1 MNNTFNFNRF
11 GKVLVADCRKY
22 YRNFGITLAILSG
35 LTLVLWLLT
44 LIFDFTMPT
53 MARWGLI
60 YVAVFLACIMVPAKV
75 FGDIN
80 LQREGVRFAMLPA
93 SNLEKFLSYILFCLL
108 TPVVVLLL
116 SWGVDSLMTAL
127 PFGGFTHYI
136 KSFRITDI
144 IENFAMEMGDMT
156 EADMADEDYESFRA
170 FADVFG
176 PRYRINAIVGIIFSV
191 GLFMFGNLLFKT
203 HKTAKTLACMIGISY
218 VISMLTQ
225 LFLVSRK
232 IYPWLQEHAEQL
244 EISDVTG
251 LVSSTMTFS
260 IILNVVLTV
269 GLYIGLYFKL
279 KTQKY

>member
-11 GKVLVADCRKY
+11 GKVLTADCRKY

-35 LTLVLWLLT
+35 LTLILWLLT
-44 LIFDFTMPT
+44 LIFGITMPT
-53 MARWGLI
+53 LARWTLI
-60 YVAVFLACIMVPAKV
+60 YFAVFLACIMVPAKV

-93 SNLEKFLSYILFCLL
+93 SNLEKFLSYTLFCLL

-116 SWGVDSLMTAL
+116 SWGVDSLLTAL

-136 KSFRITDI
+136 KSFGIFDIFKDFIT
-144 IENFAMEMGDMT
+144 EMEFEG
-156 EADMADEDYESFRA
+156 ADVTDEDFLFFQD
-170 FADVFG
+170 FANDFS
-176 PRYRINAIVGIIFSV
+176 PRYRSNLIIGIIFNV

-218 VISMLTQ
+218 ATSMLMQ
-225 LFLVSRK
+225 LFLVSRN
-232 IYPWLQEHAEQL
+232 IYPWLQEHAENLQ
-244 EISDVTG
+244 ISDVKS

-260 IILNVVLTV
+260 IILNVILTI
-269 GLYIGLYFKL
+269 GLYIGLYYKL
-279 KTQKY
+279 KKQKY